1 MLVVGESVERGGR
14 IVAALRGV
22 GDFDNAA
29 ATSIDKAVES
39 PIGRAPAPMLATW
52 MVGTVLRFGFGDVV
66 LSQDG
71 ASQIAPRPF
80 PVAHVTLGDK
90 LLAIPQP
97 LVASKTVT
105 IRDQRE
111 SGGQPYVSFVNADLP
126 QFPRT
131 DHFPAPALSLSL
143 STWYRCHGNCRNQI
157 CDSND
162 RELENRWPSREPD
175 EHGFWHWKTAE
186 FVSVADATDR
196 PLGQPLI
203 VQCRSATPEP
213 KRSPRRSMFGAD
225 LLDAPRGRPV
235 RL

>member
-1 MLVVGESVERGGR
+1 MSVVGQSVERGGR

-29 ATSIDKAVES
+29 ATSIDKAVKS

-52 MVGTVLRFGFGDVV
+52 MVGTVLVFGFGDVV

-131 DHFPAPALSLSL
+131 DHFPAPALSLFYLVQVPREL
-143 STWYRCHGNCRNQI
+143 SE
-157 CDSND
+157 SNL
-162 RELENRWPSREPD
+162 RQQRSELENRWPSREPD

-186 FVSVADATDR
+186 FVSVADATHR

-213 KRSPRRSMFGAD
+213 KRSPRRSMFGAV